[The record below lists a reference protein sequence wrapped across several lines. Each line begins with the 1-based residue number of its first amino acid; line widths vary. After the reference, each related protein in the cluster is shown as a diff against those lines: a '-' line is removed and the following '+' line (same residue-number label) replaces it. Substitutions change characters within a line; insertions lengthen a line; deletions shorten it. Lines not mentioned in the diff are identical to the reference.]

1 MADSIL
7 PLLQSENKNIN
18 IILLAENRT
27 LISHLSYELRDFVNV
42 NFADFADISAEN
54 SKKIR
59 IISWNPQQTQSDYFQ
74 MISDLNK
81 FKNQPNY
88 VFFFVSDNKDAVK
101 RAKFADYFQSIDKKY
116 YNFGNSNSD
125 SRKIYLLK
133 MQNFKGYK
141 NKNKNTNKQ

>member
-1 MADSIL
+1 
-7 PLLQSENKNIN
+7 
-18 IILLAENRT
+18 
-27 LISHLSYELRDFVNV
+27 
-42 NFADFADISAEN
+42 
-54 SKKIR
+54 
-59 IISWNPQQTQSDYFQ
+59 

-101 RAKFADYFQSIDKKY
+101 SAKFADYFQSIDKKY

-141 NKNKNTNKQ
+141 NKNKNKNTNKQ